1 MNKLLLNSIILL
13 LLINL
18 FSCNRSERQ
27 YTLNLTVKPNNAG
40 TTIGGGSYK
49 AGDEIKLSVTPT
61 SGFTFTNWTEGTKII
76 SENTDFTYTIPSRD
90 VTLSA
95 NFTKRGIITLQP
107 NAEEGKDTWIY
118 DLRPNNGYG
127 NHTDIAAM
135 TWTNNGTVTKVRGL
149 IQFDFSA
156 VPENATIDSV
166 KLTLYGYHSPSNGS
180 HSRTGDSNT
189 STLQR
194 ITQKWDEYTVT
205 WNNQPKSTN
214 IGEVVFPE
222 STSETQN
229 YILDVTESAKFMI
242 ENPSQN
248 FGYILKL
255 TTEECYRSLVF
266 ASSDNK
272 NNSIHPRMDIYYSI
286 K

>member
-1 MNKLLLNSIILL
+1 MNKQLLNSIILL

-27 YTLNLTVKPNNAG
+27 YTLNLTVKPNNSG
-40 TTIGGGSYK
+40 STIGGGSYK

-76 SENTDFTYTIPSRD
+76 SANMDFTYTIPSRD

-95 NFTKRGIITLQP
+95 NFSKKGIITLQP
-107 NAEEGKDTWIY
+107 NAEEGKDAWVF
-118 DLRPNNGYG
+118 DLRPNNNFGT
-127 NHTDIAAM
+127 HPDISAM
-135 TWTNNGTVTKVRGL
+135 TWTNSGTVTKVRGL
-149 IQFDFSA
+149 IQFDFSLI
-156 VPENATIDSV
+156 PENATIDSA
-166 KLTLYGYHSPSNGS
+166 KITLYGYYSPSNGS
-180 HSRTGDSNT
+180 HSKTGDSNN
-189 STLQR
+189 SILQR
-194 ITQKWDEYTVT
+194 VTQKWDENTVT
-205 WNNQPKSTN
+205 WNNQPSSTN
-214 IGEVVFPE
+214 IGEVVVPE
-222 STSETQN
+222 SSSETQN

-248 FGYILKL
+248 YGYILKL
-255 TTEECYRSLVF
+255 ATEECYRSLVF

-272 NNSIHPRMDIYYSI
+272 NNSIHPRIDIYYSI

>member
-1 MNKLLLNSIILL
+1 MNKLLLNSIITL
-13 LLINL
+13 LLISL
-18 FSCNRSERQ
+18 FNCNRSERLF
-27 YTLNLTVKPNNAG
+27 TLTLTVKPYDAG
-40 TTIGGGSYK
+40 ATLGGGSYK

-61 SGFTFTNWTEGTKII
+61 PGFIFTNWTEGTNII
-76 SENTDFTYTIPSRD
+76 STNMDFTYTVPSRN

-107 NAEEGKDTWIY
+107 NAEEGKDAWIY
-118 DLRPNNGYG
+118 DLHPDNVYG
-127 NHTDIAAM
+127 NHPDIAAM
-135 TWTNNGTVTKVRGL
+135 TWTNNGRVTKVRGL
-149 IQFDFSA
+149 IRFDFSA
-156 VPENATIDSV
+156 VPANATIDSV

-194 ITQKWDEYTVT
+194 VTQNWDEFTVT
-205 WNNQPKSTN
+205 WNNQPSSTN
-214 IGEVVFPE
+214 IGEVVLPE
-222 STSETQN
+222 SSPETQN
-229 YILDVTESAKFMI
+229 YILDVTESAKLMI
-242 ENPSQN
+242 ENPSEN

-255 TTEECYRSLVF
+255 STEECYRSLVF

-272 NNSIHPRMDIYYSI
+272 NNSIHPRMDIYYTV